1 MTIAHPAWLLLLLL
15 LPIIATGAVLT
26 ARLRKKQWGAFVSD
40 RLRPRLLKRSS
51 PVPRWIAFACMLLAA
66 ALLIIA
72 LSRPQSLRETTTESV
87 LGRNILFAIDLSR
100 SMKVADIKPD
110 RLTQAKAAAYELLD
124 ALPNDR
130 IGVVGFAGSAF
141 LFAPLTPD
149 HAAVRETITQLDID
163 WIPTG
168 GSNLKD
174 GLKLAIETLEKTGT
188 RQNALIL
195 MSDGEE
201 HVGQIGDIAEQAR
214 EAGIEVITI
223 GFGTQQGD
231 FVPDKQFAD
240 GRFRDREGNE
250 VISRLQPAPLERVAA
265 VTGGRFAIA
274 TSGADIP
281 AMVQAAISDLDKVR
295 IAGRERIVTTEYYQW
310 FVLPAIL
317 LLIGATVAATR
328 WRGIG
333 ATATLLCLLP
343 HPLEAAELEDAKAA
357 LAASQY
363 EQARDLFGALAE
375 AHADTPEAFGY
386 HLAQGN
392 AAYRMQDW
400 STARKAFS
408 EALRGTD
415 SQLRNAAHHGLG
427 NTLFEIGWARLSGG
441 PTYPETGPPPE
452 KDEDEGEDSDAFD
465 RLSDALLD
473 RNDENRAPESDMDAF
488 EEMVKTRL
496 SEWMKEETPEGS
508 SSESSERFNRLLS
521 DWFDA
526 VHHYD
531 STIAFEPA
539 EHNRELTVLH
549 LQKLQE
555 ILNDLEENA
564 QQIQAVPSP
573 GEGEGRQPGD
583 PSQGSGEEGDEPGEG
598 KGEEEGE
605 GAGDEEGEQEEGG
618 EKEGDQPNPGESGDQ
633 DSKKP
638 RPGESPEEAARR
650 ILNENA
656 DLQKGALSPG
666 RARFRRPEK
675 DW

>member
-1 MTIAHPAWLLLLLL
+1 MTIANPAWLLLLLL
-15 LPIIATGAVLT
+15 LPVIATGAVLT
-26 ARLRKKQWGAFVSD
+26 ARLRKKQWGAFVSE

-51 PVPRWIAFACMLLAA
+51 PIPRWIAFACMLLAA

-149 HAAVRETITQLDID
+149 HAAVRETITQLDTD

-168 GSNLKD
+168 GSNLKE

-201 HVGQIGDIAEQAR
+201 HVGQIGDIAEEAR
-214 EAGIEVITI
+214 LAGIEVITI

-231 FVPDKQFAD
+231 FVPDEQFAD

-250 VISRLQPAPLERVAA
+250 VISRLQPAPLERVAS

-281 AMVQAAISDLDKVR
+281 AMVQAAVSDLDKVR

-317 LLIGATVAATR
+317 LLIGAALAATR

-333 ATATLLCLLP
+333 ATVALLCLLP
-343 HPLEAAELEDAKAA
+343 SPLEAGDLDDAKAA
-357 LAASQY
+357 LATGQH
-363 EQARDLFGALAE
+363 EEARDRFGALADAEPDTEE
-375 AHADTPEAFGY
+375 ASGY
-386 HLAQGN
+386 RLAQGN
-392 AAYRMQDW
+392 AAYRMGDW

-408 EALRGTD
+408 EALRGSDTA
-415 SQLRNAAHHGLG
+415 LRNAAHHGLG

-452 KDEDEGEDSDAFD
+452 ENENAEDGDAFD

-473 RNDENRAPESDMDAF
+473 RTDENRAPESDLDAF
-488 EEMVKTRL
+488 EEMVKNRL

-508 SSESSERFNRLLS
+508 TSESSDRFNRLLS
-521 DWFDA
+521 DWIDA

-531 STIAFEPA
+531 STVAFQPA
-539 EHNRELTVLH
+539 EHNRELTVIH
-549 LQKLQE
+549 LKKLQE
-555 ILNDLEENA
+555 ILKDVDENA

-573 GEGEGRQPGD
+573 GEGEGQQSGD

-598 KGEEEGE
+598 EGEEDGE
-605 GAGDEEGEQEEGG
+605 GSGDEEGDQEEGG
-618 EKEGDQPNPGESGDQ
+618 ENEGDQPSPGEDGDT
-633 DSKKP
+633 DSKEP

-666 RARFRRPEK
+666 RTRFRRPDK